1 MGIGIFIL
9 LYTEPLAFVRIQRTM
24 QMHSLRGYKQFW
36 IGKTDK
42 IYTII
47 YWWFGNITFS

>member
-24 QMHSLRGYKQFW
+24 SKTEKVSIL
-36 IGKTDK
+36 IGTFC
-42 IYTII
+42 IY
-47 YWWFGNITFS
+47 